1 MAVEGGLTFT
11 TAKTG
16 EYVSGLLVGSAQ
28 VRQKQPAVCM
38 HFYAASRRLEF
49 RTSPARF
56 LAVFI

>member
-28 VRQKQPAVCM
+28 VRQKQPGM